1 MLQHHKKFKNMFGKL
16 NEAKQKADEIKQ
28 KLEAIS
34 VEGTA
39 QGISIVANGNKKI
52 TSINIDSELLKSEN
66 KEQIEELLLI
76 AIERAMEQAENIAA
90 AEMRAMMGGMLPGLG
105 NLFGN

>member
-1 MLQHHKKFKNMFGKL
+1 MFGKL
-16 NEAKQKADEIKQ
+16 NEAKQKADEMKQ

-39 QGISIVANGNKKI
+39 QGIKIVANGNKKI
-52 TSINIDSELLKSEN
+52 TSINIDPELLKLEN
-66 KEQIEELLLI
+66 KVQIEELLLL

>member
-1 MLQHHKKFKNMFGKL
+1 MFGKL
-16 NEAKQKADEIKQ
+16 NEAKQKADEMKQ
-28 KLEAIS
+28 KLDAIS

-52 TSINIDSELLKSEN
+52 TSINIDAELLKSEN
-66 KEQIEELLLI
+66 KEQVEELLLI

-90 AEMRAMMGGMLPGLG
+90 AEMHAMMGGMLPGLG
-105 NLFGN
+105 NIFGN

>member
-1 MLQHHKKFKNMFGKL
+1 MFGKL
-16 NEAKQKADEIKQ
+16 NEAKQKADEMKQ
-28 KLEAIS
+28 KLEAIN

-52 TSINIDSELLKSEN
+52 TSINIDAELLKSEN
-66 KEQIEELLLI
+66 KEQVEELLLI

-90 AEMRAMMGGMLPGLG
+90 AEMRAMMGGMLPGIG
-105 NLFGN
+105 NLFSN

>member
-1 MLQHHKKFKNMFGKL
+1 MQENKRKMFGKL
-16 NEAKQKADEIKQ
+16 NEAKQKAEEMKQ

-39 QGISIVANGNKKI
+39 QGIKVIANGNKKI
-52 TSINIDSELLKSEN
+52 TAIDINPELLKAEN
-66 KEQIEELLLI
+66 KEEVEELLLV
-76 AIERAMEQAENIAA
+76 AIEKAMEQAENIAA
-90 AEMRAMMGGMLPGLG
+90 AEMRAMMGGMMPGLG

>member
-1 MLQHHKKFKNMFGKL
+1 MFGKL
-16 NEAKQKADEIKQ
+16 NEAKQKADEMKQ
-28 KLEAIS
+28 KLEAIN

-52 TSINIDSELLKSEN
+52 TSINIDAELLKSEN
-66 KEQIEELLLI
+66 KEQVEELLLI

>member
-1 MLQHHKKFKNMFGKL
+1 MFGKL
-16 NEAKQKADEIKQ
+16 NEAKQKADEMKQ

-39 QGISIVANGNKKI
+39 QGIRIVASGNKKI
-52 TSINIDSELLKSEN
+52 TSINIDSALLKSEN